1 MTNTT
6 NDKPVVPVGLSIPKC
21 PTTLH
26 PVLTGNVSQRA
37 SNHNQPK
44 INQKTNK
51 NLKDMKIYTYNIRT
65 LSEDHK
71 LEELVED
78 LENIKWDVV
87 GLRSVEKKKSHQ
99 APIQ

>member
-6 NDKPVVPVGLSIPKC
+6 NDKPVVPVRSSVPKG

-37 SNHNQPK
+37 SKHNQPK

-51 NLKDMKIYTYNIRT
+51 NLKDVKIYTYNVRT
-65 LSEDHK
+65 FS
-71 LEELVED
+71 
-78 LENIKWDVV
+78 
-87 GLRSVEKKKSHQ
+87 
-99 APIQ
+99 

>member
-1 MTNTT
+1 M
-6 NDKPVVPVGLSIPKC
+6 
-21 PTTLH
+21 H
-26 PVLTGNVSQRA
+26 PVLSGNVRQRA
-37 SNHNQPK
+37 SKHNQPK

-51 NLKDMKIYTYNIRT
+51 NLKDIKIYTYNVRT

-87 GLRSVEKKKSHQ
+87 GRGFAEPMPLFSPKRQ
-99 APIQ
+99 